1 MSRNRK
7 RGSLPEDRDRPW
19 RRTASKSPR
28 PVDATRDSGVF
39 AASPPT
45 AREVYAASAVC
56 AFLVLAVAVV
66 FAQTVNFGFVNYD
79 NDKYVYEN
87 RHVQNG
93 LTADGIAW
101 AFTSNHASNWHPLTW
116 LSHMLDCE
124 LYGLQAG
131 GHHLTNVALHAL
143 AAVVLFLVLWRMTFD
158 LWPSAFVA
166 AVFAVHPVRVE
177 SVAWIAE
184 RKDVLSGLFFMLT
197 LWAYLGY
204 VRRPFSLPRYC
215 LVIVLFALG
224 LMSKPMLVTMPFVLL
239 LLDYWPLGRLQ
250 ATWRRL
256 IVEKIPLLLLA
267 AASCLATMLAQ
278 QHAVVTL
285 DELSLPLR
293 FGAALLSYVSYL
305 GQFFWPTNLAVFYP
319 HPAARL
325 PIGEAVAALLILIA
339 ISAVAIFRR
348 RRNPYLFVGWFW
360 YLGMLVPVIGLVQ
373 VGLQGMADRY
383 AYLPQIGLTIA
394 LAWSAAAVEQTFLST
409 GKKATTVGQTF
420 LSAERKRAKVGQTFL
435 SAERKR
441 AKVGQT
447 FLSAE
452 KKADYRPWASG
463 VASALVL
470 AGLMACAWRQTSFWR
485 NSETLWAHT
494 LRCTSDNDVAHFNLA
509 AELMK
514 QEHYDKAIEHYKET
528 VRIHPGY
535 RHAQCNLGVALAR
548 QGQTEEAIA
557 HYYQAIKYDPDDRYA
572 LNNLASLRATSPRAA
587 LRNGAEAVAL
597 AERAFRLSN
606 GGEAALT
613 ATLAA
618 AYAEAGRFPDAVRTA
633 REAIAQAKRQNDQ
646 ALVKETEASLRLYMA
661 RKPYRQPAPV
671 SPPPKTSN
679 GRPDAR

>member
-19 RRTASKSPR
+19 RRTASQSPR
-28 PVDATRDSGVF
+28 PADAARDSGVP

-45 AREVYAASAVC
+45 ARKVCAASAVC

-79 NDKYVYEN
+79 DDKYVYEN
-87 RHVQNG
+87 PHVRRG
-93 LTADGIAW
+93 VTADGIAW

-124 LYGLQAG
+124 LYGLHAG
-131 GHHLTNVALHAL
+131 GHHLTNVGLHAL
-143 AAVVLFLVLWRMTFD
+143 TAVVLFLVLWRMTLG

-166 AVFAVHPVRVE
+166 AVFAVHPLRVE

-184 RKDVLSGLFFMLT
+184 QKDVLSGLFFMLT

-204 VRRPFSLPRYC
+204 VRHRFSLTRY
-215 LVIVLFALG
+215 LSVIILFALG

-293 FGAALLSYVSYL
+293 FGAALVSYVSYL

-325 PIGEAVAALLILIA
+325 PIGEAVAALLFLAA
-339 ISAVAIFRR
+339 ISAAAIARR

-373 VGLQGMADRY
+373 VGLQVMADRY
-383 AYLPQIGLTIA
+383 CYLPQIGLTIA
-394 LAWSAAAVEQTFLST
+394 VAWSMATVGQTSLSA
-409 GKKATTVGQTF
+409 GRKATTVGQTF
-420 LSAERKRAKVGQTFL
+420 LSAERK
-435 SAERKR
+435 
-441 AKVGQT
+441 
-447 FLSAE
+447 
-452 KKADYRPWASG
+452 ADYRPWAWGS
-463 VASALVL
+463 ASVLVL

-485 NSETLWAHT
+485 DSETLWTHT
-494 LRCTSDNDVAHFNLA
+494 LRCTSRNDVAHFNLA

-514 QEHYDKAIEHYKET
+514 QNRYGDAIEHYRET
-528 VRIHPGY
+528 VRIRPVY
-535 RHAQCNLGVALAR
+535 PHAQRNLAFALTR
-548 QGQTEEAIA
+548 QGQTQEAIA

-587 LRNGAEAVAL
+587 LRSGAEAVAL
-597 AERAFRLSN
+597 AQRAFRLSN
-606 GGEAALT
+606 GREAALT

-633 REAIAQAKRQNDQ
+633 RQAIAQAKRQNDR

-661 RKPYRQPAPV
+661 RKPYRQPTL
-671 SPPPKTSN
+671 STR
-679 GRPDAR
+679 RPDAR